1 MNLDNV
7 IELISN
13 IYIILRAFNP
23 DPTFLSNIAAIEAVI
38 IAIAIPLSLEIVS
51 KISERYQSEII
62 SKKFLQSRT
71 VTLLPM
77 LLALNIIVAVSLIFF
92 VKENPSSVLWKNL
105 AWITFFLFLFIV
117 LFFTFAFI
125 PRVMRYMRDTKFIL
139 KELFNDTE
147 KFFK

>member
-1 MNLDNV
+1 MNCEEI
-7 IELISN
+7 IEFFSN
-13 IYIILRAFNP
+13 IYFFLKTFNP
-23 DPTFLSNIAAIEAVI
+23 SPTFLSNIAAIDAVI

-62 SKKFLQSRT
+62 SKNFFQSYT
-71 VTLLPM
+71 VTLLPK
-77 LLALNIIVAVSLIFF
+77 LLVLNIIVAISLIFF
-92 VKENPSSVLWKNL
+92 IKENPSFMLWKSL
-105 AWITFFLFLFIV
+105 AWITFILFLFIV
-117 LFFTFAFI
+117 LFFTFVFI

>member
-1 MNLDNV
+1 MNCEEI
-7 IELISN
+7 IEFFSN
-13 IYIILRAFNP
+13 IYFFLKAFNP
-23 DPTFLSNIAAIEAVI
+23 SPTFLSNIAAIDAVI

-62 SKKFLQSRT
+62 SKKFFQSYT
-71 VTLLPM
+71 VTLLPK
-77 LLALNIIVAVSLIFF
+77 LLVLNIIVAISLTFF
-92 VKENPSSVLWKNL
+92 IKENPSFMLWKSL
-105 AWITFFLFLFIV
+105 AWITFILFLFIV
-117 LFFTFAFI
+117 LFFTFVFI

>member
-1 MNLDNV
+1 MNWDNV
-7 IELISN
+7 IEFISN
-13 IYIILRAFNP
+13 IYFFLKAFNP
-23 DPTFLSNIAAIEAVI
+23 SPTFLSNIAAIEAVI

-62 SKKFLQSRT
+62 SKKFFQSCT
-71 VTLLPM
+71 VTLLPT
-77 LLALNIIVAVSLIFF
+77 LLVLNIIVAVSLIFF
-92 VKENPSSVLWKNL
+92 VKESPSSMLWKNL

>member
-1 MNLDNV
+1 MNWDNV
-7 IELISN
+7 IEFISN
-13 IYIILRAFNP
+13 IYFFLKTFNP
-23 DPTFLSNIAAIEAVI
+23 SPTFLSNIAAIDAVI

-62 SKKFLQSRT
+62 SKKFFQSCT
-71 VTLLPM
+71 VTLLPK
-77 LLALNIIVAVSLIFF
+77 LLVLNIIVAISLIFF
-92 VKENPSSVLWKNL
+92 IKENPSFMLWKSL
-105 AWITFFLFLFIV
+105 AWITFILFLFIV
-117 LFFTFAFI
+117 LFFTFVFI

>member
-1 MNLDNV
+1 MSWDNV
-7 IELISN
+7 IEFISN
-13 IYIILRAFNP
+13 IYFFLKAFNP
-23 DPTFLSNIAAIEAVI
+23 SPTFLSNIAAIEAVI
-38 IAIAIPLSLEIVS
+38 IAIAIPLSLEIIS

-62 SKKFLQSRT
+62 SKKFFQSCT
-71 VTLLPM
+71 VTLLPT
-77 LLALNIIVAVSLIFF
+77 LLVLNIIVAVSLIFF
-92 VKENPSSVLWKNL
+92 VAESPSSVLWKNL

-117 LFFTFAFI
+117 LFFTFVFI

>member
-1 MNLDNV
+1 MSWDNV
-7 IELISN
+7 IEFISN
-13 IYIILRAFNP
+13 IYFFLKAFNP
-23 DPTFLSNIAAIEAVI
+23 SPTFLSNIAAIEAVI

-62 SKKFLQSRT
+62 SKKFFQSCT
-71 VTLLPM
+71 VTLLPK
-77 LLALNIIVAVSLIFF
+77 LLVLNIIVAISLIFF
-92 VKENPSSVLWKNL
+92 IKENPSFVLWKSL

>member
-1 MNLDNV
+1 MNWDNV
-7 IELISN
+7 IEFISN
-13 IYIILRAFNP
+13 IYFFLKAFNP
-23 DPTFLSNIAAIEAVI
+23 SPTFLSNIAAIEAVI

-62 SKKFLQSRT
+62 SKKFFQSCT
-71 VTLLPM
+71 VALLLK
-77 LLALNIIVAVSLIFF
+77 LLVLNIIVAVSLIFF
-92 VKENPSSVLWKNL
+92 VAENPSSVLWKNL

-117 LFFTFAFI
+117 LFFTFVFI